1 MSENLS
7 NFLVDLASDADR
19 MARFRAN
26 PFLEMAE
33 AGLTDAERSAVL
45 AQDSREL
52 NQALASPKQRI
63 THVLNKK
70 GPKKGGKKKGTKK
83 GGAKKGSKK
92 GGARK
97 SPAKRKGT
105 R

>member
-26 PFLEMAE
+26 PFLEMLE

-52 NQALASPKQRI
+52 NQALASPKQRVI
-63 THVLNKK
+63 HVLN
-70 GPKKGGKKKGTKK
+70 KKGGKKKGTKK